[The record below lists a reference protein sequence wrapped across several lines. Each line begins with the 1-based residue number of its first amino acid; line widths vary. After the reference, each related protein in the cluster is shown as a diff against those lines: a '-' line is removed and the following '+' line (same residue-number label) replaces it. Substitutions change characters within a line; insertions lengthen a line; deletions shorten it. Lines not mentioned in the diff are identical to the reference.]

1 MKKFLEEFK
10 AFALKG
16 NVMDLAV
23 AVIIGAAF
31 QSIINSVV
39 NDLIMPLIN
48 WIFGG
53 IDFTNKF
60 IPLKEADYIVIPATS
75 DTDAVTVATASLAEL
90 EAAGIG
96 AFKYGSFIT
105 SVVNFL
111 LMALTIFLL
120 VKGINKLTS
129 LTKKQQEI
137 VEEAPTTKKCPFC
150 CTEIDIAA
158 TRCPHCTSELPE
170 EDKTEE

>member
-1 MKKFLEEFK
+1 MKKYIEEFK

-39 NDLIMPLIN
+39 NDLVMPLIN
-48 WIFGG
+48 WVFGG
-53 IDFTNKF
+53 IDFTNRF
-60 IPLKEADYIVIPATS
+60 IALKDKAFVVAEATS
-75 DTDAVTVATASLAEL
+75 DSDAVTVADATLEQL
-90 EAAGIG
+90 EAAGVG
-96 AFKYGSFIT
+96 VFKYGSFIT
-105 SVVNFL
+105 AVINFF
-111 LMALTIFLL
+111 LMAIVIFML

-129 LTKKQQEI
+129 LKKKPV

-150 CTEIDIAA
+150 CSEIDIEA
-158 TRCPHCTSELPE
+158 TRCPHCTSKL
-170 EDKTEE
+170 DD